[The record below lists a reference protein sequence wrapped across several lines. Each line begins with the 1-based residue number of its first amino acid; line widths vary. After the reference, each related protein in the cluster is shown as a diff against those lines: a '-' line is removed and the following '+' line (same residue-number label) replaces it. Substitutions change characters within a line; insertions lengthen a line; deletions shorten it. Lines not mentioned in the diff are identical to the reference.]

1 MQRVEAVFKGEVK
14 PATHGVVL
22 VKFLGG
28 LLAIGSGLALGR
40 EGPTVQMGASL
51 SFLSSRF
58 LVNQDEDADVVMAAA
73 GLAVAFNAPIGG
85 SVFVFEELSS
95 TFTPWLLMGTLAAA
109 TFAVWIMR
117 LFLGN
122 HLDFVVHQVSLTA
135 ASEGWPFL
143 VLGAMLG
150 AIGALYNSTIIGLL
164 RACDRLI
171 RISTLQS
178 AALIGAT
185 IGLTAWFAP
194 GMVGGRRQSDT
205 SSAVRSLRGYRSGR
219 NLCATVFH
227 RPVVLRRW
235 RARRPVRSHAAAGS
249 FLRRPLW

>member
-135 ASEGWPFL
+135 ASAGRFSSSVRCWGPLARSTTQPSLACF
-143 VLGAMLG
+143 
-150 AIGALYNSTIIGLL
+150 AL
-164 RACDRLI
+164 
-171 RISTLQS
+171 
-178 AALIGAT
+178 AT
-185 IGLTAWFAP
+185 A
-194 GMVGGRRQSDT
+194 
-205 SSAVRSLRGYRSGR
+205 
-219 NLCATVFH
+219 
-227 RPVVLRRW
+227 
-235 RARRPVRSHAAAGS
+235 
-249 FLRRPLW
+249 